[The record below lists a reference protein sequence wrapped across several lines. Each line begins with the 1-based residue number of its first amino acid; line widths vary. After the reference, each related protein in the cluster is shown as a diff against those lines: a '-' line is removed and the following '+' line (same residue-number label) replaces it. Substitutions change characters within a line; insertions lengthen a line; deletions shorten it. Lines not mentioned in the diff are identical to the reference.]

1 MHGDVF
7 EQPRIA
13 TTNREANVL
22 AGAQFILDACAPKIR
37 RIRPTASARLR
48 RCHRRSTARQ
58 SPLLHIGID
67 KFDTVLLCHR
77 YPVITVE
84 HKIDIANLVKI
95 HGRQADI
102 VVKGA
107 IDLAPATN
115 SGILGGQEGIVEIA
129 KPPDAADDFS
139 TGTSCMPRR
148 MKPRNFRLSRTTSQ
162 AMRSV
167 FRPTP
172 ATTSD
177 A

>member
-1 MHGDVF
+1 MRALQKFGVFAQQRQRVCVDVIGGQRHG
-7 EQPRIA
+7 
-13 TTNREANVL
+13 
-22 AGAQFILDACAPKIR
+22 
-37 RIRPTASARLR
+37 S
-48 RCHRRSTARQ
+48 HRF
-58 SPLLHIGID
+58 LHIGID

-95 HGRQADI
+95 HGRQTDI

-129 KPPDAADDFS
+129 KPPNAADDFS

-167 FRPTP
+167 FWPD
-172 ATTSD
+172 TSD
-177 A
+177 HI